1 MIRWNWVGFLPT
13 CILFVIVFPCETLTF
28 VCRFDLFFV
37 EREQRL
43 LAFSASHVNKQGTRN
58 RIYFFSFVCSP
69 RVLCLSF
76 TSKVA
81 TAANN
86 NKRSAAAM
94 VRFEFAFI
102 SARETSRARV
112 LF

>member
-1 MIRWNWVGFLPT
+1 MELGWFLAD
-13 CILFVIVFPCETLTF
+13 LYS
-28 VCRFDLFFV
+28 VCSYFSARNAPFRLSFRSFFFV

-43 LAFSASHVNKQGTRN
+43 LAFSASHVKQTGHSQSDLFF
-58 RIYFFSFVCSP
+58 FFSCAHHAFFV
-69 RVLCLSF
+69 LSF

-102 SARETSRARV
+102 SARETSRALV